1 MTDDR
6 PKRLGFGIVA
16 RHRPGLDRLGTRVE
30 QLRYDELWAND
41 TPGGSGLATLAGCAR
56 GAPRIGLGVGVIPLS
71 ERGIESIGGE
81 VERLGLSVGRLTIGL
96 GSGRSNSLRLMG
108 QGIPALRERL
118 PGSRVGMAAV
128 GPRML
133 RLAGEIA
140 DVVVLNWVVPA
151 RIEWARE
158 RIAEGAEGAARA
170 APLVAAYVRVAV
182 GPDSEQHLAIEA
194 ERYRRSSPSYAAAFA
209 AQQVDAATVG
219 IACADAGD
227 VPRRLE
233 VYRAALDTC
242 IIRGLPVSDDVDAWI
257 NLAEVAVSGSDAAHR
272 RNVR

>member
-1 MTDDR
+1 MTEDR
-6 PKRLGFGIVA
+6 AKRLGFGIVA
-16 RHRPGLDRLGTRVE
+16 RHRPGLERLGARVE
-30 QLRYDELWAND
+30 QLGYDELWAND

-56 GAPRIGLGVGVIPLS
+56 GAPRIDLGVGVIPLS
-71 ERGIESIGGE
+71 ERGIESIGAE
-81 VERLGLSVGRLTIGL
+81 VERLGLSVGRLIIGL
-96 GSGRSNSLRLMG
+96 GSGRSNSLRLMR

-158 RIAEGAEGAARA
+158 RIAEGAEAAARA
-170 APLVAAYVRVAV
+170 APIVAAYVRVAV
-182 GPDSEQHLAIEA
+182 GPTSDQRLAIEA

-209 AQQVDAATVG
+209 AQQVEAATVG
-219 IACADAGD
+219 IACAEAAD
-227 VPRRLE
+227 VPRGLE
-233 VYRAALDTC
+233 AYRSVLDTC
-242 IIRGLPVSDDVDAWI
+242 IVRGLPASDDVDGWI
-257 NLAEVAVSGSDAAHR
+257 SLAEVAADGQR
-272 RNVR
+272 RR